1 VTGILNENWLEG
13 PPRIFSTEFLRTS
26 SRSLRCSIMQAHGA
40 ACEVSMSEVK
50 SLTSLSI
57 SHGEACDRGK
67 VREDNQDSVRR
78 ATIALG
84 ELFIVADGIGGYQ
97 GGATASKMVAEGF
110 HAQLAACPADY
121 PAQDALRE
129 ACAETNA
136 AIYAAAHGGGASVQ
150 RMGSTVVV
158 ALLQTG
164 ANGNA
169 TALIGHVGDSRAY
182 LIRNGS
188 MSRITSDHS
197 AVQALL
203 NRNLLTEEEAR
214 NHPDASVLT
223 RSLGH
228 RPTVEIEINEIAL
241 QPGDAL
247 LLCSDGLWGYV
258 PELDIAAVAVD
269 RELSAQTIADTL
281 LHQALAVGGQDNIG
295 IEVVRISGG
304 TDGLSAAAMPPES
317 YAAARSGLSRT
328 HIVLA
333 SVIGLALLA
342 GCGYLGY
349 RMLQRNRSAPVLVHT
364 DPKPKTLTA
373 AVASQASV
381 KPEVKPPPMQPTAA
395 PEIVRPS
402 KVAAA
407 DTLKRSILVVGG
419 SAGGGDDAPSSA
431 NTIHWQHLQFTHAS
445 KPACAQLAELLPV
458 VYAAP
463 QVNMNELLTQHPELA
478 VLGKLKPRPIDAPV
492 RRACGSYDVILILP
506 RSGFPIAGQ

>member
-1 VTGILNENWLEG
+1 
-13 PPRIFSTEFLRTS
+13 
-26 SRSLRCSIMQAHGA
+26 
-40 ACEVSMSEVK
+40 MSEVK
-50 SLTSLSI
+50 SRTSLSI

-67 VREDNQDSVRR
+67 VREDNQDSVRH

-84 ELFIVADGIGGYQ
+84 ELILVADGIGGYQ
-97 GGATASKMVAEGF
+97 GGATASRMVAEGF
-110 HAQLAACPADY
+110 HAQLAARPADY
-121 PAQDALRE
+121 PVQDALRE
-129 ACAETNA
+129 ACADTNA
-136 AIYAAAHGGGASVQ
+136 AIYSAAHGGDASVQ
-150 RMGSTVVV
+150 RMGSTVVL
-158 ALLQTG
+158 ALMQTG
-164 ANGNA
+164 AGGNA

-281 LHQALAVGGQDNIG
+281 LHQALAAGGQDNIG

-304 TDGLSAAAMPPES
+304 AAGLSAAAMLSGS
-317 YAAARSGLSRT
+317 YAAARSGPSRS

-349 RMLQRNRSAPVLVHT
+349 RTLQRNQPAQALVN
-364 DPKPKTLTA
+364 PKPKTLSA
-373 AVASQASV
+373 SVASQAAV
-381 KPEVKPPPMQPTAA
+381 TPEVKPPPTQAAAA
-395 PEIVRPS
+395 PEVVRPS
-402 KVAAA
+402 KVASA
-407 DTLKRSILVVGG
+407 DALKRSILVVGG
-419 SAGGGDDAPSSA
+419 PASGGDDAPSSA

-463 QVNMNELLTQHPELA
+463 QVNMNELLAQHPELA
-478 VLGKLKPRPIDAPV
+478 VLGKLKPRPIDGPV

>member
-1 VTGILNENWLEG
+1 
-13 PPRIFSTEFLRTS
+13 
-26 SRSLRCSIMQAHGA
+26 
-40 ACEVSMSEVK
+40 MSEVR

-78 ATIALG
+78 AAIPLG
-84 ELFIVADGIGGYQ
+84 ELILVADGIGGYQ
-97 GGATASKMVAEGF
+97 GGATASRMVAEGF
-110 HAQLAACPADY
+110 HAQLAARPADY
-121 PAQDALRE
+121 PAQDALRK

-136 AIYAAAHGGGASVQ
+136 AIYTAAHGGDASVQ
-150 RMGSTVVV
+150 RMGSTVVL

-164 ANGNA
+164 VGGNT

-188 MSRITSDHS
+188 MSRVTSDHS

-269 RELSAQTIADTL
+269 PELSAQTIADTL
-281 LHQALAVGGQDNIG
+281 LHQALAAGGQDNIG
-295 IEVVRISGG
+295 IEIVRISGA
-304 TDGLSAAAMPPES
+304 TDGLSAAATLPGN
-317 YAAARSGLSRT
+317 YAASRSGLPRSRM
-328 HIVLA
+328 VLA

-349 RMLQRNRSAPVLVHT
+349 RTLQRNRPSPEAVNAH
-364 DPKPKTLTA
+364 PKSQKP
-373 AVASQASV
+373 AVAASSAMVSPQAAV

-395 PEIVRPS
+395 PEVVRPS
-402 KVAAA
+402 KVVTA
-407 DTLKRSILVVGG
+407 DALKRSILVVGG
-419 SAGGGDDAPSSA
+419 PAGGGDDAPSSA
-431 NTIHWQHLQFTHAS
+431 NTIHWQHLQLTHAS

-463 QVNMNELLTQHPELA
+463 QINMNELLAQHPELA
-478 VLGKLKPRPIDAPV
+478 VLGKLKPRPIDPAV